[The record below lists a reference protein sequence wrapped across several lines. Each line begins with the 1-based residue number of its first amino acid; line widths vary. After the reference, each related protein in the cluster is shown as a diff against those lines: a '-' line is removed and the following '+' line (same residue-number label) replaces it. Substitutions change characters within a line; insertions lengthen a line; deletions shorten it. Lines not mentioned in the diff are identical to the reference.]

1 MNLPLVD
8 SFDTHD
14 ADSLWPYF
22 ATLSAKDNG
31 DVKSSLLH
39 VEFFKCWFVS
49 LVWNHVVDCSRSELK
64 KVTDI
69 FTRMF
74 HDPHGKVFSVFLD
87 SLVQL
92 VLVHHNDMSDWLYV
106 LLTRLLTKTGAD
118 MLGSVH
124 AKVQRALDVVRWVRL
139 LVLSYCSLFIIIIIS
154 TFFFHDYSWVRRL
167 LPNMIW

>member
-1 MNLPLVD
+1 MLVCVV
-8 SFDTHD
+8 
-14 ADSLWPYF
+14 
-22 ATLSAKDNG
+22 TLKY
-31 DVKSSLLH
+31 
-39 VEFFKCWFVS
+39 
-49 LVWNHVVDCSRSELK
+49 VVDCSRSELK

-124 AKVQRALDVVRWVRL
+124 AKVQRALDVVRSVRL
-139 LVLSYCSLFIIIIIS
+139 LVSFLLFFVYHHHLDDSSRAHDSLLALQLHSF
-154 TFFFHDYSWVRRL
+154 D
-167 LPNMIW
+167 IWRDNKDI

>member
-1 MNLPLVD
+1 M
-8 SFDTHD
+8 
-14 ADSLWPYF
+14 
-22 ATLSAKDNG
+22 
-31 DVKSSLLH
+31 
-39 VEFFKCWFVS
+39 
-49 LVWNHVVDCSRSELK
+49 
-64 KVTDI
+64 TDI

-124 AKVQRALDVVRWVRL
+124 AKVQRALDVVRSVKL
-139 LVLSYCSLFIIIIIS
+139 LVSLSLFFVYHHQRSFSTINHGLDGCLPTAYDRRS
-154 TFFFHDYSWVRRL
+154 TFSDNYR
-167 LPNMIW
+167 I